1 MSKKNKLKIGFA
13 GTPELAYRHFLKIS
27 ESSDI
32 DVKFVLTQPD
42 KKTGRGQTTSNSL
55 FNSCAQKVEILQPDN
70 LNDQVIKKNIFAK
83 EIDLLVV
90 VAYGKIIPDWMLS
103 YPKYGCLNVHFSL
116 LPKYR
121 GAAPMQRAICN
132 GESKTGISFM
142 SMVSELDAGPVYE
155 SYVHEIGNLDIL
167 QLEDALLALSLEKIN
182 TVIEKIVF
190 GGLEAKEQNHTEASI
205 AEKIHKDEGLVDW
218 SHSSAEVINKFRGL
232 KKWPRSFF
240 KLGNESITIHE
251 MYCSSDKTKN
261 PGEIKSFTKD
271 GLEVF
276 CGDGVIK
283 IVSVQFPG
291 KKLINAVDFFN
302 SKRAIILPGESL
314 S

>member
-1 MSKKNKLKIGFA
+1 M
-13 GTPELAYRHFLKIS
+13 
-27 ESSDI
+27 
-32 DVKFVLTQPD
+32 LTQPD
-42 KKTGRGQTTSNSL
+42 KKTGRGQKPSNSL
-55 FNSCAQKVEILQPDN
+55 FNSGAQEVEILQPDN
-70 LNDQVIKKNIFAK
+70 LNDGTFKESLLAK

-90 VAYGKIIPDWMLS
+90 VAYGKLIPDWMLS

-132 GESKTGISFM
+132 GDSITGISFM
-142 SMVSELDAGPVYE
+142 SLVNELDAGPVYE
-155 SYVHEIGNLDIL
+155 SCVHEIGSSDIF

-190 GGLEAKEQNHTEASI
+190 GGLKAKEQNHTEASM
-205 AEKIHKDEGLVDW
+205 AEKIQKDEGLVDW
-218 SHSSAEVINKFRGL
+218 SLSSKEIIDKFRGL

-240 KLGNESITIHE
+240 KLGNELVTIHD
-251 MYCSSDKTKN
+251 MWCSSNDTKN
-261 PGEIKSFTKD
+261 AGEIKSFTKD

-283 IVSVQFPG
+283 IASVQFPG
-291 KKLINAVDFFN
+291 KKLISAGDFFN
-302 SKRAIILPGESL
+302 SKRAIISPGENL
-314 S
+314 I

>member
-1 MSKKNKLKIGFA
+1 MC
-13 GTPELAYRHFLKIS
+13 
-27 ESSDI
+27 SSD
-32 DVKFVLTQPD
+32 LT
-42 KKTGRGQTTSNSL
+42 
-55 FNSCAQKVEILQPDN
+55 
-70 LNDQVIKKNIFAK
+70 K

-103 YPKYGCLNVHFSL
+103 YPKHGCLNVHFSL

-132 GESKTGISFM
+132 GDSITGISFM
-142 SMVSELDAGPVYE
+142 SLVNELDAGPVYE
-155 SYVHEIGNLDIL
+155 SYVHEIGNSDIF

-182 TVIEKIVF
+182 SVIERVVF
-190 GGLEAKEQNHTEASI
+190 GGLKAKEQNHIEANM

-218 SHSSAEVINKFRGL
+218 SLSSKEIINKFRGL

-240 KLGNESITIHE
+240 KLGNELVTIHD
-251 MYCSSDKTKN
+251 MRRSSNEIKN
-261 PGEIKSFTKD
+261 VGEIKSFTKD

-283 IVSVQFPG
+283 IASVQFPG

-302 SKRAIILPGESL
+302 SKRAIISPGENL